1 MAYEMLQLLFMEAG
15 TKLVRALAILL
26 AGIIAGK
33 IVGTLVRRLLEAL
46 KIREGIESI
55 GAEPTFIGID
65 LVELAKIFSEW
76 YTYLYF
82 LLAALLALE
91 VPALATFIDEIK
103 SLSVLV
109 AEAIIITYA
118 GIQIAKYLKKNLEL
132 YSKYPLVGAV
142 VYYFL
147 IYLTAIL
154 ALTAIYPTAAQLL
167 NYLLLVV
174 VASAGL
180 GIGLGA
186 AIAIGFGTKD
196 LVAETAR
203 NYVKIGK
210 IGKKPAKRPAR
221 KPVKSKRKPAKRKK
235 KK

>member
-1 MAYEMLQLLFMEAG
+1 MAYEMLQLLFVEAG

-33 IVGTLVRRLLEAL
+33 IVGALVKRLLEAL
-46 KIREGIESI
+46 KLREGIENI
-55 GAEPTFIGID
+55 GAEPTFLGID

-82 LLAALLALE
+82 LLAALLALD

-109 AEAIIITYA
+109 VEAIVITYA
-118 GIQIAKYLKKNLEL
+118 GIQIARYLKKNLEL

-147 IYLTAIL
+147 LYLTAIL
-154 ALTAIYPTAAQLL
+154 ALTVIYPSAAQMM

-196 LVAETAR
+196 LVADA
-203 NYVKIGK
+203 
-210 IGKKPAKRPAR
+210 AKGYSRGIKRTAR
-221 KPVKSKRKPAKRKK
+221 KPAKSKRKPAKKK

>member
-1 MAYEMLQLLFMEAG
+1 MAYELLQLLFVEAG

-33 IVGTLVRRLLEAL
+33 IVGALVLRLLKAL
-46 KIREGIESI
+46 KLREGIESI

-154 ALTAIYPTAAQLL
+154 ALTAIYPTAAQLM

-203 NYVKIGK
+203 SYIKASK
-210 IGKKPAKRPAR
+210 RPAKRSAKRPA
-221 KPVKSKRKPAKRKK
+221 KSKRKPAKKK
-235 KK
+235 KKK